1 MRKYLLAL
9 ILFLN
14 AFYKADAQ
22 FTDNFTDGNFTAN
35 PTWVGNTADWVVNPA
50 LQLQSNNTVA
60 NSSFYLSTASTLATT
75 AQWDFYCN
83 LSFNTSGANY
93 ADVYLTASASDLTL
107 NATSGYFVRIGNT
120 LDEIALYR
128 KDASGTVT
136 KIIDGVD
143 GTTNTGNNIL
153 QIRVIRTVSNVWTL
167 SRDLTGTGS
176 SYFTEGS
183 VTDAT
188 FTTSAFFGIL
198 IKQSTASF
206 FQRHFFDDIQVQPYV
221 PDITPPAIVSASVIT
236 AATVDV
242 LFNESVDFTS
252 AQTAGNYGV
261 SNGVGA
267 PVSAVRDAVNTSLV
281 HLTFAANLPSQINL
295 TLTVNGVKDI
305 AGNTLNNGT
314 VTFSYFVPAQ
324 YNVVIDEI
332 MADPTPVVGLPDPE
346 WVELKNTSAFTVNL
360 QGWKLG
366 KPTGESGP
374 MPSFILPAGG
384 YVIVCTGSAV
394 ASLSPFGPAISVTS
408 FPSLNNTGDN
418 IYLRSPQGVIIHS
431 VNYADDWYKN
441 ELKKNGGWTLEMID
455 PKNPCTG
462 INNWKAS
469 SDPRGGTP
477 VAVNSANAVNP
488 DNTPPKLLRAFAPDS
503 AHITLVFDEPLDSTS
518 GANAASYT
526 ISDGIGVALSAR
538 PMSFTFDHVLLT
550 LSTPL
555 LKNKIYTVTVTN
567 ATDCSGNVIGNTR
580 TARVGLASATIDSF
594 AIVINEILFNPKSNG
609 VDYAEFYN
617 RSNKIFNL
625 KNASIANRN
634 TAGVISS
641 ITQFI
646 SEDYA
651 FYPGDYVVV
660 TSDPGIVKRDY
671 LATNPDAFLQVNST
685 PSFNDDAGDVIL
697 LNEQGKIIDEVKYS
711 DKWHFALI
719 SNAEGVS
726 LERIDPNAPSVQ
738 SNFHSAATN
747 VGYGTPG
754 YKNSQFRS
762 DLQVTGDIT
771 VTPDIIS
778 PDNDGIDD
786 FATIQYSF
794 PDPGS
799 VSNITVFDAVGR
811 PVRYLQ
817 RNALNGLKGYYR
829 WDGLGEKQQKLP
841 VGIYVIYTEVFNLK
855 GKTKKFKNTIVLARR
870 Q

>member
-1 MRKYLLAL
+1 MGKYLLAL
-9 ILFLN
+9 IFFLN

-35 PTWVGNTADWVVNPA
+35 PTWVGNTADWIVNPA

-60 NSSFYLSTASTLATT
+60 NSNFYLSTASTLATT

-93 ADVYLTASASDLTL
+93 ADVYLTASASDITL
-107 NATSGYFVRIGNT
+107 NTTTGYFVRIGNT

-136 KIIDGVD
+136 KIIDGMD
-143 GTTNTGNNIL
+143 GTTNTSNNIL
-153 QIRVIRTVSNVWTL
+153 KIRVIRTAANVWIL
-167 SRDLTGTGS
+167 SRDPTGTGS

-236 AATVDV
+236 PATVDV

-305 AGNTLNNGT
+305 AGNTLNNGI

-332 MADPTPVVGLPDPE
+332 MADPTPVVGLPDAE
-346 WVELKNTSAFTVNL
+346 WVELKNTSAFAINL

-374 MPSFILPAGG
+374 MASFILPAGG

-394 ASLSPFGPAISVTS
+394 PSLSPFGPAISVTS

-431 VNYADDWYKN
+431 VNYTDDWYKN

-503 AHITLVFDEPLDSTS
+503 ARITLVFDEPLDSTS

-526 ISDGIGVALSAR
+526 ISDGIGVAISAR

-617 RSNKIFNL
+617 RSDKILNL

-671 LATNPDAFLQVNST
+671 LTTNPNAFLQVNST

-719 SNAEGVS
+719 SNTEGVS

-762 DLQVTGDIT
+762 DLQVPGDIT

-778 PDNDGIDD
+778 PDNDGMDD